1 MIDSIALGLGLGV
14 IVIGFLLALAFGIR
28 SLTWGKSDLK
38 RILAMGV
45 PFIIFGIAYAATGT
59 IDRAGMVTLLI
70 MMGLMIL
77 GILISSARR
86 TFNI

>member
-1 MIDSIALGLGLGV
+1 MGI
-14 IVIGFLLALAFGIR
+14 IVIGFILALIFGVR
-28 SLTWGKSDLK
+28 NLTYGKSDMK

-45 PFIIFGIAYAATGT
+45 PFIIFGIAYAVTGT
-59 IDRAGMVTLLI
+59 IDRAGLVTLLI
-70 MMGLMIL
+70 MMGLMAL